1 MRIPRFYLAAN
12 YQPGLVIELDKD
24 QAHYALTVLRLKNGH
39 QIQVFDGQGQQADAR
54 LQVMGRRDAQVVL
67 GDSISR
73 PACESPL
80 NTLLV
85 QGISRG
91 ERMDYSLQ
99 KAVELGVSAIQ
110 PVFTERC
117 EVRLDEDKAEKRRQQ
132 WQALVISACEQSG
145 RCVVPEVKP
154 LITLEHWFA
163 QNPNQPYPKGTRG
176 LVLDPYSTKTFNE
189 IEKPNLTQSLA
200 LLIGPE
206 GGLTEQEVEQ
216 AQAQG
221 LQGIRLGPRILR
233 TETAAPVILSLL
245 QARWGDFF

>member
-1 MRIPRFYLAAN
+1 MRIPRLYLAAN
-12 YQPGLVIELDKD
+12 YQPGLVIDLNKD

-39 QIQVFDGQGQQADAR
+39 QIQVFDGQGQQADAS

-132 WQALVISACEQSG
+132 WQALMISACEQSG

-163 QNPNQPYPKGTRG
+163 QNPHQTG
-176 LVLDPYSTKTFNE
+176 LVLDPYSTKTLNE

-206 GGLTEQEVEQ
+206 GGLTDQEVKQ

-233 TETAAPVILSLL
+233 TETAAPVILSLV
-245 QARWGDFF
+245 QAQWGDLA

>member
-1 MRIPRFYLAAN
+1 MRISRFYLAAS

-54 LQVMGRRDAQVVL
+54 LQVIGRRDAQVVL
-67 GDSISR
+67 ADTITR
-73 PACESPL
+73 PGCESPL

-110 PVFTERC
+110 PVFTERS

-154 LITLEHWFA
+154 LITLEHWFDE
-163 QNPNQPYPKGTRG
+163 NPHQSG
-176 LVLDPYSTKTFNE
+176 LVLDPYSTKTLNEVLNE

-206 GGLTEQEVEQ
+206 GGLTKQEVEQ

>member
-1 MRIPRFYLAAN
+1 MRIPRFYLSADYN
-12 YQPGLVIELDKD
+12 PGRIIALDKD
-24 QAHYALTVLRLKNGH
+24 QAHYALTVLRLKQGH
-39 QIQVFDGQGQQADAR
+39 QLQVFDGQGQQAAAS
-54 LQVMGRRDAQVVL
+54 LQVMGRREAQVVL
-67 GDSISR
+67 GDTISR

-117 EVRLDEDKAEKRRQQ
+117 EVRLEPDKAEKRRQQ

-145 RCVVPEVKP
+145 RCVVPEVRP
-154 LITLEHWFA
+154 LITLEDWFTDK
-163 QNPNQPYPKGTRG
+163 PHQPG
-176 LVLDPYSTKTFNE
+176 LVLNPYSSKTLNNV
-189 IEKPNLTQSLA
+189 EKPNLTDSLA

-206 GGLTEQEVEQ
+206 GGLTDQEVAQ

-233 TETAAPVILSLL
+233 TETAAPIILSLL
-245 QARWGDFF
+245 QAKWGDLA

>member
-1 MRIPRFYLAAN
+1 MRIPRFYLPAD
-12 YQPGLVIELDKD
+12 YQPGLVVALNKE
-24 QAHYALTVLRLKNGH
+24 QNHYALTVLRLKNGH
-39 QIQVFDGQGQQADAR
+39 QLEVFDGQGQQTEAT
-54 LQVMGRRDAQVVL
+54 LHTLSRRDAQVIL
-67 GDSISR
+67 GDKITR

-91 ERMDYSLQ
+91 ERMDYTLQ
-99 KAVELGVSAIQ
+99 KAVELGITTIQ

-145 RCVVPEVKP
+145 RCVVPDVKP
-154 LITLEHWFA
+154 LISLEDWFA
-163 QNPNQPYPKGTRG
+163 NNSQQPG
-176 LVLDPYSTKTFNE
+176 LVLDPYGSQTLNHLE
-189 IEKPNLTQSLA
+189 SPNLTQPLA

-206 GGLTEQEVEQ
+206 GGLTDHEVAQ

-221 LQGIRLGPRILR
+221 FLGIQLGPRILR

-245 QARWGDFF
+245 QARWGDLT

>member
-1 MRIPRFYLAAN
+1 MRIPRFYLAAS
-12 YQPGLVIELDKD
+12 YQPGLVIDLDKD

-39 QIQVFDGQGQQADAR
+39 HIQVFDGQGQQADAC
-54 LQVMGRRDAQVVL
+54 LQVVGRRDAHVVL
-67 GDSISR
+67 GDAISR

-99 KAVELGVSAIQ
+99 KAVELGIKAIQ

-117 EVRLDEDKAEKRRQQ
+117 EVRLDDDKAEKRRQQ

-154 LITLEHWFA
+154 LLNLEHWFA
-163 QNPNQPYPKGTRG
+163 NNPQQSG
-176 LVLDPYSTKTFNE
+176 LVLDPYSTKTLNE
-189 IEKPNLTQSLA
+189 VDNPNLNQSLA

-206 GGLTEQEVEQ
+206 GGLTDQEVVR

-245 QARWGDFF
+245 QARWGDL